1 MTPERQLAGFLEKY
15 SPEIAALMEALHVKM
30 QRLLPGAVR
39 LVYDNYNALVIG
51 FAPTERPSHAILSI
65 AAYPR
70 WVNLY
75 FLTGASL
82 TDPDRLLQGD
92 GKQVRYI
99 RMNRAE
105 DLDKPAI
112 RSLIKQ
118 AANSGEALFDSKT
131 IGKLEIRAISRNQRA
146 RLPRK
151 RLTR

>member
-39 LVYDNYNALVIG
+39 MVYDNYNALVIG
-51 FAPTERPSHAILSI
+51 FSPSERPSHAVLSI
-65 AAYPR
+65 AAYPQ

-75 FLTGASL
+75 FLAGASL
-82 TDPDRLLQGD
+82 SDPDELLRGD

-99 RMNRAE
+99 RMNRAT

-112 RSLIKQ
+112 RRLIKD
-118 AANSGEALFDSKT
+118 AARGADEPFDSDVN
-131 IGKLEIRAISRNQRA
+131 GKLVIRAISVKQRA

-151 RLTR
+151 RVTR